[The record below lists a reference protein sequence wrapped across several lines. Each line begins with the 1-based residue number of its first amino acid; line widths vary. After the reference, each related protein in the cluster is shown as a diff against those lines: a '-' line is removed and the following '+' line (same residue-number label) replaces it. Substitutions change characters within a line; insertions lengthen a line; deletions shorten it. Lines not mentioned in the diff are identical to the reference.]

1 MNWFFLEEH
10 FYYGQRVDAFLFSVP
25 NSKLEAHLLQVVREE
40 WYDIGSILSP
50 MLVPSGRA
58 DEPHASTLWQANIPQ
73 GDHWAVIAQ
82 NAHLARFMMSR
93 PLPTQGMQALAAA
106 LQLGFSDITLVG
118 VDMYSSSEQRYGHV
132 IPDDVQRALEIKDVT
147 PGYESAHSLDRDLE
161 FLDTCIAQYPAAKI
175 RQIGPSPHLQ
185 ARLPLPQQRGRVCRF
200 ASVPGNEIA
209 ATAKPVFRPRYT
221 STGILEVQE
230 SAPLPYQIIDGKR
243 CCYATMV
250 SGPTFHHGTRA
261 LARSLARVSDVP
273 LLALCTPSANAAALR
288 TSQIATLTV
297 PEIINPNVLKS
308 STNRFSS
315 TYTKLHAFGITHVD
329 RVVFLDSD
337 MIVLQNID
345 ELFSGT
351 GFAAVFDHG
360 TEYNYGRFNSGLFA
374 VDPSRQLFDALMA
387 EVGRVRSYDSG
398 DQGFLNQMFPDW
410 QRLPHE
416 FNVNKRWSTLHPLAF
431 NLAAARVLHFV
442 GVKPWQPDV
451 PTEFDEL
458 YELWFDQLSEPEL
471 SDLAK
476 SLRSTAALAIKDL
489 NEQVG
494 RPDPGLRRR
503 RVAFRRRGKV
513 SRPDGTS
520 QVSLLRRVQAEIR
533 SGSAAEALELI
544 ENEWPGD
551 ERATA
556 GLFRE
561 RAKALVLSG
570 RFEAG
575 YLALADAAERFP
587 RNIAIQ
593 KTQHK
598 LDAVM
603 RARQASGGLV
613 SERAV
618 ALAGRLYT
626 KAH

>member
-50 MLVPSGRA
+50 MLVPSGRV

-93 PLPTQGMQALAAA
+93 PFPTQGMQALAAA

-161 FLDTCIAQYPAAKI
+161 FLDTCIARYPAAKI

-200 ASVPGNEIA
+200 
-209 ATAKPVFRPRYT
+209 VFGPRQRDRGDGEAGLPPEYT

-230 SAPLPYQIIDGKR
+230 FVPLPYQIVDGKR

-410 QRLPHE
+410 QPSPPRIQREQAMVQP
-416 FNVNKRWSTLHPLAF
+416 FYPLAF

-442 GVKPWQPDV
+442 GVKPWQPERPDRV
-451 PTEFDEL
+451 RRTL
-458 YELWFDQLSEPEL
+458 RALVRSTVGIG
-471 SDLAK
+471 A
-476 SLRSTAALAIKDL
+476 LRSGEVAA
-489 NEQVG
+489 QH
-494 RPDPGLRRR
+494 
-503 RVAFRRRGKV
+503 RG
-513 SRPDGTS
+513 
-520 QVSLLRRVQAEIR
+520 A
-533 SGSAAEALELI
+533 
-544 ENEWPGD
+544 GD
-551 ERATA
+551 Q
-556 GLFRE
+556 G
-561 RAKALVLSG
+561 
-570 RFEAG
+570 
-575 YLALADAAERFP
+575 P
-587 RNIAIQ
+587 Q
-593 KTQHK
+593 
-598 LDAVM
+598 
-603 RARQASGGLV
+603 
-613 SERAV
+613 
-618 ALAGRLYT
+618 
-626 KAH
+626 